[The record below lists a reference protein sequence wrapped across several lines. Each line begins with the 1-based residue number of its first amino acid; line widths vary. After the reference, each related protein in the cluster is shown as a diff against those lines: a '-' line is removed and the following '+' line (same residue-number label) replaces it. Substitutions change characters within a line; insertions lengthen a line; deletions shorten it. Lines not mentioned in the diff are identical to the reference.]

1 MTDVE
6 LELLTDPDMYLFVE
20 EGIWG
25 GISMISNRYDKANN
39 PYVPGFDSTQEK
51 NYNMYLDAN
60 NLSGWAMSQP
70 LSTHDFFW
78 LMEQEIEELN
88 VMSIPNDGEDGYT
101 LEVDLE
107 YPKELH
113 DLHSAYP
120 PAPETMKVTPNML
133 SPYCQL
139 LAQDLNPGGVPVPKL
154 VPNPCDKTHYILHY
168 RNLKLYLDLDMKLTN
183 VHQALGFTQSTWLKN

>member
-1 MTDVE
+1 
-6 LELLTDPDMYLFVE
+6 
-20 EGIWG
+20 
-25 GISMISNRYDKANN
+25 MISNRYDKANN

-107 YPKELH
+107 YPQR
-113 DLHSAYP
+113 
-120 PAPETMKVTPNML
+120 TPRSPLGL
-133 SPYCQL
+133 SPSARDDESDPKHAVSL
-139 LAQDLNPGGVPVPKL
+139 LSAVGTRLEPGW
-154 VPNPCDKTHYILHY
+154 C
-168 RNLKLYLDLDMKLTN
+168 
-183 VHQALGFTQSTWLKN
+183 AST